1 MTAPLMQARG
11 TYALTT
17 RCVFRKLL
25 LTPHTPLLHEG
36 IGYAMARAARKTGV
50 LVNHVSIVPNHMH
63 NVVTATRR
71 NLPIFKRLF
80 VGEASK
86 FIKAYLEAHG
96 FEAPENVFTRTH
108 QMRLVNAAAQLV
120 YLHYEDI
127 QPVKD
132 GLVEKVAEYP
142 GFTTDPWMLKGHAIE
157 LRRPDLHFDPDTNP
171 DVEALKLGTTPRL
184 AGEMGTQ
191 RAVVH
196 LEQARRG
203 AERAYREERS
213 YPVLGAERLT
223 AQHPWAEPASP
234 RKRRRGVI
242 PSFRVVDDTALEVHC
257 AKETRGFRG
266 RHREALEKLRAGD
279 RDVVFPA
286 GSYLVSACYGLDVEE
301 PDGDCVLAA
310 DDTFEDMPER
320 VSDEE
325 LRAISASL
333 RSLSTAV
340 DTEDSLAERVREGAA
355 DSTGQRDARKVQVE
369 VSEEQPAEKLVP
381 LRGRGERARVED
393 ADPNETEHAHEP
405 DRPPDEPGDK

>member
-1 MTAPLMQARG
+1 MDA
-11 TYALTT
+11 
-17 RCVFRKLL
+17 
-25 LTPHTPLLHEG
+25 EG
-36 IGYAMARAARKTGV
+36 
-50 LVNHVSIVPNHMH
+50 P
-63 NVVTATRR
+63 
-71 NLPIFKRLF
+71 
-80 VGEASK
+80 
-86 FIKAYLEAHG
+86 
-96 FEAPENVFTRTH
+96 
-108 QMRLVNAAAQLV
+108 
-120 YLHYEDI
+120 
-127 QPVKD
+127 
-132 GLVEKVAEYP
+132 
-142 GFTTDPWMLKGHAIE
+142 HAIE
-157 LRRPDLHFDPDTNP
+157 FRRPDLHFDPDTNP
-171 DVEALKLGTTPRL
+171 DVEDLKLGTTPRL

-340 DTEDSLAERVREGAA
+340 ETEDSLAERVRAGGRRTRRG
-355 DSTGQRDARKVQVE
+355 SAR
-369 VSEEQPAEKLVP
+369 
-381 LRGRGERARVED
+381 RGRSRSRSARSS
-393 ADPNETEHAHEP
+393 
-405 DRPPDEPGDK
+405 RPRSWCRCAGGASELASKTRPRTRPSTPMIRTGPRTNPATSRLCAAR